1 VLIVDRERFPRD
13 VPCNGILSAA
23 AQAHLSSIELD
34 DGPVAHAAVVR
45 EIAITTARTRL
56 ARHDAEPCA
65 RVVVRRDFDAWLL
78 EHAIRAGAHFESGV
92 TVTAPLVD
100 TSRPGGL
107 VRGAV
112 LRSGSSAE
120 TRMPATLVIA
130 ADGARSALADALRLS
145 HASSRRQWAAVVRAR
160 DARSTTDCLD
170 VHIGPS
176 SRLFS
181 RLFVAPL
188 VDRDCT
194 IGLVTAR
201 DLAGTAPR
209 DAIRAAMTGARMTVD
224 VPDIASAEDIGV
236 IDLPMTRTRAAG
248 VPGLLLIGDAAGVGD
263 MPLLDG
269 VARAIA
275 GAQLAVTHGLRA
287 LETGDFDTALGRLAD
302 DRRRAFG
309 RVSFGDRI
317 GRVLGSTPGMIDV
330 AGALA
335 RVVPAIER
343 AVVDGVLRADRRV

>member
-1 VLIVDRERFPRD
+1 
-13 VPCNGILSAA
+13 
-23 AQAHLSSIELD
+23 
-34 DGPVAHAAVVR
+34 
-45 EIAITTARTRL
+45 
-56 ARHDAEPCA
+56 
-65 RVVVRRDFDAWLL
+65 
-78 EHAIRAGAHFESGV
+78 
-92 TVTAPLVD
+92 
-100 TSRPGGL
+100 
-107 VRGAV
+107 
-112 LRSGSSAE
+112 
-120 TRMPATLVIA
+120 MPATLVIA

-176 SRLFS
+176 SRLF
-181 RLFVAPL
+181 VAPL

-209 DAIRAAMTGARMTVD
+209 DAIRTAMTGARMTVD

-236 IDLPMTRTRAAG
+236 IDLAMTRTRAAG
-248 VPGLLLIGDAAGVGD
+248 VPGLLLVGDAAGIGG

-287 LETGDFDTALGRLAD
+287 LETGDFDAALGRLAD
-302 DRRRAFG
+302 DRRRTFG

-343 AVVDGVLRADRRV
+343 AVVDGVLRG

>member
-13 VPCNGILSAA
+13 VPCNGIVSPA
-23 AQAHLSSIELD
+23 AQAHLSSINLD
-34 DGPVAHAAVVR
+34 DGPLAPAAVVR
-45 EIAITTARTRL
+45 EIVITTARVRL
-56 ARHDAEPCA
+56 TRHDAEPCT

-160 DARSTTDCLD
+160 DARSAPDRLD
-170 VHIGPS
+170 VHVGPS
-176 SRLFS
+176 LRLI
-181 RLFVAPL
+181 VAPL
-188 VDRDCT
+188 ADRRCT
-194 IGLVTAR
+194 IGFVTSR
-201 DLAGTAPR
+201 DLSGTAPR
-209 DAIRAAMTGARMTVD
+209 DAIGATLADTRMMVD
-224 VPDIASAEDIGV
+224 VPDIASAEDVGV
-236 IDLPMTRTRAAG
+236 IGLAMTRPRAAG
-248 VPGLLLIGDAAGVGD
+248 VPGLLLVGDAAGIGD

-269 VARAIA
+269 VTRAIA
-275 GAQLAVTHGLRA
+275 DAQLVVTHGLRA
-287 LETGDFDTALGRLAD
+287 LESGDFAAAIGRLAD

-309 RVSFGDRI
+309 RVSFSDRV
-317 GRVLGSTPGMIDV
+317 GRVLGSAPGMIDV
-330 AGALA
+330 AATLA
-335 RVVPAIER
+335 RVVPALER
-343 AVVDGVLRADRRV
+343 AVVRGVLRG